1 MPQIINTN
9 VASLTAQRNLNSS
22 QESLN
27 VSLSRLSSGLR
38 INSAR
43 DDAAGLAISNA
54 FTSQVRGLNQAI
66 RNANDGISL
75 SQVAE
80 GALSESTNIL
90 QRIRELSIQSANGT
104 NSGNERAALQQE
116 VSQLQSELNRIAET
130 TSFGGRVLL
139 DGTFGTESFQVGSE
153 ANQTISVS
161 IGDSRSS
168 ALGSV
173 RFNLDDANAGTGLQS
188 ATAAAA
194 AVAANPVTASTGA
207 DGLQIAGN
215 LGSSTVDIAANS
227 SAFDIAAAITGEG
240 ATTGVEADA
249 RTVAE
254 LSSIGDGNI
263 TFTLTGQGTS
273 GVAISA
279 SVTGGDLS
287 SLATAINNEQASTGI
302 GATVV
307 GSTVQLVSE
316 RGDDIQLADYT
327 NDGADDNVDVSA
339 LDYDG
344 ANGVAA
350 VTLDESATTDSTRVV
365 GTVRID
371 SSSSFTLSLATAN
384 ATLLSGTQATG
395 SLSSVAT
402 VDISTQEG
410 AQSAISIVDAAIQG
424 IDSQRASIG
433 AVQNRLQSTIAN
445 LQSISENV
453 SAARSRIQDADFA
466 VETANLTRTQI
477 LQQAGVSVLA
487 QANSLPQQVLSL
499 LQ

>member
-1 MPQIINTN
+1 MSQIINTN
-9 VASLTAQRNLNSS
+9 VASLTAQRNLASS

-27 VSLSRLSSGLR
+27 VSLNRLSSGLR

-54 FTSQVRGLNQAI
+54 FTSQINGLNQAI

-104 NSGNERAALQQE
+104 NGGNERAALQQE
-116 VSQLQSELNRIAET
+116 VSQLQAELNRIAET

-161 IGDSRSS
+161 IGDSRAS

-173 RFNLDDANAGTGLQS
+173 QSTLDGTAFSS
-188 ATAAAA
+188 AVAAAA
-194 AVAANPVTASTGA
+194 TAGANPLTSSSLT
-207 DGLQIAGN
+207 IAGT
-215 LGSSTVDIAANS
+215 LGSTTITTTAAD
-227 SAFDIAAAITGEG
+227 SAFELASDISAGSAD
-240 ATTGVEADA
+240 TGVNAEA
-249 RTVAE
+249 RTGAE
-254 LSSIGDGNI
+254 LSSIGDG
-263 TFTLTGQGTS
+263 TVSFSLTGQGGAAVS
-273 GVAISA
+273 ISA

-287 SLATAINNEQASTGI
+287 NLATDINNNQATTGI
-302 GATVV
+302 GAVV
-307 GSTVQLVSE
+307 DGTSLVLTSE
-316 RGDDIQLADYT
+316 RGDDIIIEGFGNT
-327 NDGADDNVDVSA
+327 GADTTATLEA

-344 ANGVAA
+344 AGVGGAITLTTDDGAGAA
-350 VTLDESATTDSTRVV
+350 ELDSTRVI
-365 GTVRID
+365 GDVRVD
-371 SSSSFTLSLATAN
+371 SSAGFTLTLGAAN
-384 ATLLSGTQATG
+384 TTLLSGTTATG
-395 SLSSVAT
+395 TLSSVAD
-402 VDISTQEG
+402 VDIGSQQG
-410 AQSAISIVDAAIQG
+410 AQNAIAVVDAAIQG

-433 AVQNRLQSTIAN
+433 AVQNRLQSTISN

-466 VETANLTRTQI
+466 AETANLTRTQI
-477 LQQAGVSVLA
+477 LQQAGISVLS
-487 QANSLPQQVLSL
+487 QANALPQQVLSL